1 MNEQTICINCK
12 IENTFQERKK
22 NRGCCKRCNQRF
34 AFEPMQMK
42 TVKVTDMMF
51 KKSIDDLSANNTL
64 FFTHQQFAYFLDKQ
78 LRQANIRPGC
88 FNIFYIIYD
97 NYPVGGFL
105 MSNRNSFWSKIFYIF
120 LILFGTSISLVFRL
134 NLPFIF
140 FCFAVHLIFTVQKMV
155 RLYKDSFSEKLDTQG
170 RKLSAGDLKYTGF
183 LIMFY
188 YIIFVA
194 PNLRVTLISA
204 HSFILFAAAVCIGMC
219 AITLGNYRLNAAD
232 NITQEFLF
240 ESDDLQIWLER
251 WQEIH
256 GDIVTLL
263 PPSPNRLGTKLN
275 PDVQMGSFNR
285 LVVCQ
290 STEIAQMLIANNFHC
305 ESNCAVL
312 SIRGYPQD
320 IFNVTIETLRRNVEL
335 EVYVLHDCSPQG
347 MGVLQ
352 QLKTKER
359 WFKDSNIP
367 IIDVGL
373 TPHQVMSIPDLFI
386 QILPGTAKM
395 SPADAIGLTLDEIA
409 WLEEGKYIELESFT
423 PQQLIQILNRGLAGN
438 LNLLEGIELT
448 GISAINASLYT
459 YDSFS

>member
-1 MNEQTICINCK
+1 MT
-12 IENTFQERKK
+12 
-22 NRGCCKRCNQRF
+22 
-34 AFEPMQMK
+34 

-51 KKSIDDLSANNTL
+51 KKTIDELSANNTL
-64 FFTHQQFAYFLDKQ
+64 FFTYQQFAYFLDKQ
-78 LRQANIRPGC
+78 LRRQHLARTNPLIYFDISDIFAVSGWSIIFQFFCIPIFGKVILELLGLNLPLL
-88 FNIFYIIYD
+88 FFYIAVPLIFTIPKISKLHQD
-97 NYPVGGFL
+97 SLSRKLDIQGRRSCAIKLRNGG
-105 MSNRNSFWSKIFYIF
+105 F
-120 LILFGTSISLVFRL
+120 LILFIY
-134 NLPFIF
+134 LP
-140 FCFAVHLIFTVQKMV
+140 
-155 RLYKDSFSEKLDTQG
+155 
-170 RKLSAGDLKYTGF
+170 
-183 LIMFY
+183 
-188 YIIFVA
+188 
-194 PNLRVTLISA
+194 VTLIKA
-204 HSFILFAAAVCIGMC
+204 PSFILFAAAICIGMW
-219 AITLGNYRLNAAD
+219 AITMGNYRLNTTD
-232 NITQEFLF
+232 NIGQEFLV
-240 ESDDLQIWLER
+240 ESDELEIWLER

-359 WFKDSNIP
+359 WFKDINIP
-367 IIDVGL
+367 SVDIGL